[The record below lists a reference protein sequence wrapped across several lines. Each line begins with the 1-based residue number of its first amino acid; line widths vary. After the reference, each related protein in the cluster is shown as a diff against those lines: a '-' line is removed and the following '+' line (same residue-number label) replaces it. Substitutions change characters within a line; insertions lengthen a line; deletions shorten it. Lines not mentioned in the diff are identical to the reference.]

1 MMVISERSSL
11 EEEKNTTVFTNS
23 RKNKHKYI
31 LSGAHYSNNNQ
42 YILGSK
48 NIHHQISTQKEV
60 KRKKKTFINN
70 ALSLPLETSNKIGT
84 YREEM
89 TILFFLVFLF
99 FIFFLRLYFSTTLI
113 YTTTGFIKKYIYTH
127 TPQQVIHRS

>member
-60 KRKKKTFINN
+60 KEKRKLLLTMLCPSHWRHLIK
-70 ALSLPLETSNKIGT
+70 LE
-84 YREEM
+84 
-89 TILFFLVFLF
+89 
-99 FIFFLRLYFSTTLI
+99 
-113 YTTTGFIKKYIYTH
+113 H
-127 TPQQVIHRS
+127 TEKR

>member
-42 YILGSK
+42 YVLGSK

-89 TILFFLVFLF
+89 TILFFLVFFFFSTLLF
-99 FIFFLRLYFSTTLI
+99 HHFNIYHNRLYQ
-113 YTTTGFIKKYIYTH
+113 KKYIYIYTH
-127 TPQQVIHRS
+127 TPQQVIRRT